1 MENNHSEFLLNART
15 LRLVIY
21 SSLVIGNLLFIL
33 LYPAHVQIGV
43 IGVLFFFAVLIWSLW
58 KDLSHTATKI
68 SDTSPS
74 KKSIH

>member
-1 MENNHSEFLLNART
+1 MEKNHSEFLLNART

-43 IGVLFFFAVLIWSLW
+43 IGALFLFALLIWSLW
-58 KDLSHTATKI
+58 KDVSNTATKI
-68 SDTSPS
+68 SNTSPP
-74 KKSIH
+74 KKSTH